1 MSRGMSYVA
10 VGEVCVE
17 RVVGVVGAEAV
28 DVARRVRPAHSARG
42 FVQGAKDVESLLWH
56 AVLADK
62 LRELCRT
69 SSSEHD
75 KLFGTRVE
83 PP

>member
-1 MSRGMSYVA
+1 MTKLGGEKGNKDMSKGGKQEMKS
-10 VGEVCVE
+10 
-17 RVVGVVGAEAV
+17 
-28 DVARRVRPAHSARG
+28 VREQTG